1 MIEVFVTSPS
11 SKDPLAF
18 VGECGVR
25 GDING
30 EFLGDINGEF
40 LGDIFGEP
48 FGDFFEWCI
57 IRTKQ

>member
-30 EFLGDINGEF
+30 EFLGDI
-40 LGDIFGEP
+40 FGEP